1 MPMSHTRK
9 LMGAAKS
16 LYDKNVPI
24 IPMTVD
30 KKATGKW
37 AGLEDGFDWVDIER
51 DIDRGVA
58 KGIAINLAYTDWLD
72 IECDSEEAETH
83 LQ

>member
-24 IPMTVD
+24 IPITVD